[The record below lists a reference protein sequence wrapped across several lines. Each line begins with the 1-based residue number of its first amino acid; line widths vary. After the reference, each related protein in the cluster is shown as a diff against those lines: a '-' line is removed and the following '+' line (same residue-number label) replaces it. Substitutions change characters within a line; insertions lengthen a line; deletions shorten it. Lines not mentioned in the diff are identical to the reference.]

1 MIVTKIEVLWFEK
14 KMYHCF
20 AKMTNRDTFASR
32 HCTAILKLFKQVRV

>member
-20 AKMTNRDTFASR
+20 AKMTNRDIFAIR
-32 HCTAILKLFKQVRV
+32 HKTTMLKLFKQVRV